1 MQIEYTWSTFMDL
14 ALQDLHDILQL
25 RQQVFILE
33 QASFYPDIDG
43 NDPVALHLTARD
55 HTGALL
61 GCLRLLPPGTTNRRP
76 AIGRLAI
83 AKPSRGLTMGHRMMT
98 EGIRKA
104 RQLYV
109 CTTVYISAQQHLI
122 PFYGELG
129 FEPRGEPYDEDGIL
143 HVDMVR
149 RTRRRDNATGSPG
162 SKPGRETTP

>member
-1 MQIEYTWSTFMDL
+1 MQIEYTWSTFKEL

-43 NDPVALHLTARD
+43 NDPVALHLTAHDRAG
-55 HTGALL
+55 TLL

-83 AKPSRGLTMGHRMMT
+83 AKASRGLKMGNRMMA

-104 RQLYV
+104 RQLYAD
-109 CTTVYISAQQHLI
+109 TTVYISAQQHLI
-122 PFYGELG
+122 PFYTELG
-129 FEPRGEPYDEDGIL
+129 FTPRGEPYDEDGIM
-143 HVDMVR
+143 HVDMILP
-149 RTRRRDNATGSPG
+149 AG
-162 SKPGRETTP
+162 

>member
-1 MQIEYTWSTFMDL
+1 MNIHYAWSTFTDL
-14 ALQDLHDILQL
+14 ALHDLHDILQL

-55 HTGALL
+55 DDGTLR

-83 AKPSRGLTMGHRMMT
+83 SKSSRGLRLGNRMMA

-104 RQLYV
+104 RRLYADR
-109 CTTVYISAQQHLI
+109 TVYISAQQHLV
-122 PFYGELG
+122 PFYTELG
-129 FEPRGEPYDEDGIL
+129 FTPRGEPYDEDGIL
-143 HVDMVR
+143 HVDMLLPA
-149 RTRRRDNATGSPG
+149 RDTVAGGTQPESRARME
-162 SKPGRETTP
+162 KK